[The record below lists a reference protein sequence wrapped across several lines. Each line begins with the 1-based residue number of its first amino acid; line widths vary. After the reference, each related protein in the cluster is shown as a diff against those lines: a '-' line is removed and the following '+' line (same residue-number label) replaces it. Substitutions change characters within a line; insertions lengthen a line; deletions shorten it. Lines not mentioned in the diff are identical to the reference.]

1 MFNVF
6 RSRWSL
12 NAPVFLDA
20 KKFPHDATL
29 EAIFTNH
36 SLFLTFILYQ
46 NIYCGHFGRLE
57 RELPWKHFVPHNL
70 IVKEFISLPSVFTKA
85 QFALF
90 CLFTRHN
97 FILTLVAFFFQWIC
111 FKITLICHGKILQS
125 GVSRPPHSTRFS
137 FHIRT

>member
-1 MFNVF
+1 M
-6 RSRWSL
+6 

-57 RELPWKHFVPHNL
+57 RELP
-70 IVKEFISLPSVFTKA
+70 
-85 QFALF
+85 
-90 CLFTRHN
+90 
-97 FILTLVAFFFQWIC
+97 
-111 FKITLICHGKILQS
+111 
-125 GVSRPPHSTRFS
+125 
-137 FHIRT
+137 